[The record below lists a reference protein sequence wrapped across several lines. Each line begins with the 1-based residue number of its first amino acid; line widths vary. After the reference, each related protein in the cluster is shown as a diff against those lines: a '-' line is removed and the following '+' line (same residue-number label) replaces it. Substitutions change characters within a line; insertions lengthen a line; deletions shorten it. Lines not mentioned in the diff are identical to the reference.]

1 MSTSDFDL
9 DPHDDARTDG
19 AATATTPNIE
29 RGVAVIQAVVK
40 TLPNGPGV
48 YRMLDGG
55 DQVLYV
61 GKAGSLKKRVASYT
75 QPARVSHRIFRMVSE
90 TRRMEIVTTQSEVEA
105 LLLESNLIKRLRP
118 RFNILLRDDKS
129 FPFILIRGDHDFP
142 QLVKHRGGRNRQGDY
157 FGPFASAGAVDRT
170 LTALQ
175 KAFLI
180 RNCSD
185 AIFNARSRPCLQ
197 YQIKRC
203 AAPCVDKI
211 DRAAYAQLVDE
222 ARAFLGGRSRQV
234 QDQMVAAMEAASANL
249 DFESAARYRDRIRA
263 LTSIQARQD
272 INVDGLDDADLI
284 ALHSEGGASCIQVF
298 FFRAGGNYGN
308 RAYFPSHDKSA
319 TAGDV
324 LAAFI
329 GQFYDDKQP
338 PRQILVSHALVETD
352 LLAKALSLK
361 AGRRV
366 AVRHPQRGDKRKLI
380 DHAATNARDALAR
393 RLAESASQRR
403 HLNALAELFELDKP
417 PERIEVYDNSHI
429 QGSNAIGAMI
439 VAGPEGFRKTA
450 YRRFNIRNV
459 AARPESQ
466 SDDTM
471 SAETIEA
478 GDDFAMMRQVLTR
491 RFARALKEDPARQ
504 GTEWPDLVLIDGGAG
519 QLGVARAVLAELG
532 VDLPLVA
539 IAKGPERNAGRERF
553 FMPDRAPFSIEP
565 GAPALYFLQR
575 LRDEAHRF
583 AIEGH
588 RARRAK
594 AMAGSPVDEIE
605 GIGAKRKKALLL
617 HFGSAR
623 AVAAA
628 RVEDLEAVEGISSAV
643 AQRIYAH
650 FHERG

>member
-9 DPHDDARTDG
+9 DSPTDATG
-19 AATATTPNIE
+19 APAATAPNIE
-29 RGVAVIQAVVK
+29 RGVAAIQAVVK
-40 TLPNGPGV
+40 TLPDAPGV

-75 QPARVSHRIFRMVSE
+75 QPARVSHRIFRMISE

-129 FPFILIRGDHDFP
+129 FPFILIRGDHAFP
-142 QLVKHRGGRNRQGDY
+142 QLVKHRGGRNRPGDY

-203 AAPCVDKI
+203 AAPCVGKI
-211 DRAAYAQLVDE
+211 DDTAYAQLVDA

-319 TAGDV
+319 TAADV

-338 PRQILVSHALVETD
+338 PRQVLISHALGESELVAE
-352 LLAKALSLK
+352 ALSLK

-366 AVRHPQRGDKRKLI
+366 EVRHPLRGEKRKLI

-466 SDDTM
+466 SDDD
-471 SAETIEA
+471 APEIIEA
-478 GDDFAMMRQVLTR
+478 GDDFAMMRQVLSR

-504 GTEWPDLVLIDGGAG
+504 GGEWPDLVLIDGGAG
-519 QLGVARAVLAELG
+519 QLSAARAVLLELG

-553 FMPDRAPFSIEP
+553 FMPDRAPFSLDP

-594 AMAGSPVDEIE
+594 AMAGSPVDDIE

-643 AQRIYAH
+643 ARRIYAH

>member
-1 MSTSDFDL
+1 MSSSDFDL
-9 DPHDDARTDG
+9 DSHPDVAVAAG
-19 AATATTPNIE
+19 AAAATTAPNIQ

-40 TLPNGPGV
+40 TLPNAPGV
-48 YRMLDGG
+48 YRMLDGT

-129 FPFILIRGDHDFP
+129 FPFILIRGDHAFP
-142 QLVKHRGGRNRQGDY
+142 QLVKHRGGRNRPGDY

-211 DRAAYAQLVDE
+211 DRAAYAQLVDA

-272 INVDGLDDADLI
+272 INVDGLDDADLV

-338 PRQILVSHALVETD
+338 PRQVLVSHALDETA
-352 LLAKALSLK
+352 LLAEALSLK

-366 AVRHPQRGDKRKLI
+366 EVRHPQRGDKRKLI

-403 HLNALAELFELDKP
+403 HLSALAELFELDKS

-439 VAGPEGFRKTA
+439 VAGPEGFRKPA

-466 SDDTM
+466 SDNAEAAEA
-471 SAETIEA
+471 AETIEA
-478 GDDFAMMRQVLTR
+478 GDDFAMMRQVLSR
-491 RFARALKEDPARQ
+491 RFARALKEDPTRQ
-504 GTEWPDLVLIDGGAG
+504 GGEWPDLVLIDGGAG
-519 QLGVARAVLAELG
+519 QLSAARAVLAELG

-623 AVAAA
+623 
-628 RVEDLEAVEGISSAV
+628 
-643 AQRIYAH
+643 
-650 FHERG
+650 